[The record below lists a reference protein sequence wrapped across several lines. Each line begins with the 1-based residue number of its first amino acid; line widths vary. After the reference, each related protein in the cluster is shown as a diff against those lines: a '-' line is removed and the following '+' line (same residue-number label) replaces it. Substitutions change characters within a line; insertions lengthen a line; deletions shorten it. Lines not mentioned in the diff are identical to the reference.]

1 MYDRKVKA
9 IGESMTVK
17 IFLVLFLAVILPF
30 LFSDTAFALGDQQTD
45 AEFYTDYTI
54 VGYKVKL
61 AEKKG
66 KTYTL
71 TDAYTLG
78 DVLCI
83 RSFQTQYPFAAAS
96 FNLLSIG
103 NKQSLLSQMTGG
115 FFKEV

>member
-1 MYDRKVKA
+1 MNDRKVKA
-9 IGESMTVK
+9 IGEPIVVKMLMT
-17 IFLVLFLAVILPF
+17 LFLILILSV
-30 LFSDTAFALGDQQTD
+30 LFSDTAFADRGGTH
-45 AEFYTDYTI
+45 AKFYTDYTI
-54 VGYKVKL
+54 VEYKVKL

-83 RSFQTQYPFAAAS
+83 RFFQTQYPFASAS

-103 NKQSLLSQMTGG
+103 IK
-115 FFKEV
+115 